1 MLILFKNFN
10 IHNINTDTNT
20 FTTSCAKNNISSTSL
35 RVTLQLETKFSS
47 DVKPIL
53 NMLTPKIKTKLQ
65 DKSVYNILRQICSCT
80 KEGNFNNC
88 FSGTIKNGLYV

>member
-1 MLILFKNFN
+1 MLHTGKDITPILLILFKNFN

-53 NMLTPKIKTKLQ
+53 NILSPFSSGLWALAFDAKSILFHIKPL
-65 DKSVYNILRQICSCT
+65 IC
-80 KEGNFNNC
+80 
-88 FSGTIKNGLYV
+88 

>member
-1 MLILFKNFN
+1 MLHTGKDITPILLILFKNFN

-65 DKSVYNILRQICSCT
+65 DKSVY
-80 KEGNFNNC
+80 KY
-88 FSGTIKNGLYV
+88 IKTNMQLHKRR